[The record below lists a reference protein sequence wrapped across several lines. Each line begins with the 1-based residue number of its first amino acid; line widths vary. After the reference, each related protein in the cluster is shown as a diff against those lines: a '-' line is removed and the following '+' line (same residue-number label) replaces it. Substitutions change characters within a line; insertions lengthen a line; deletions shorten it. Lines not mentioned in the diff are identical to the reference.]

1 MPLINCEINL
11 ILIWSKNSVLSAA
24 TGASTFRIIA
34 TKLYISVETLSVLD
48 NSNLL

>member
-1 MPLINCEINL
+1 MSLINCEINL
-11 ILIWSKNSVLSAA
+11 ILTWSENSVISAA
-24 TGASTFRIIA
+24 TGASTFRITG